1 MPRVSETHLAAR
13 RQQILDAARTCF
25 LRNGFHQTSM
35 HDVTAEAG
43 LSIGAVYRYFPSKA
57 EIVEAIAGQYAT
69 QIGAE
74 LAGLAGQDRPVVDV
88 MEAAIGIVDRATGP
102 DGPMRLAV
110 QVWSEALRDER
121 IGATARTVYTRFR
134 GTFVA
139 LAERAVATGE
149 LPAGTDPRA
158 VGAALFSLVIGYTLQ
173 KMLTG
178 SPARDTYRRGVRTLL
193 RAGK

>member
-35 HDVTAEAG
+35 QDVTAEAG

-69 QIGAE
+69 RIGAE
-74 LAGLAGQDRPVVDV
+74 LADLAERGRPLADT
-88 MEAAIGIVDRATGP
+88 MDAAIGVIDRATGP

-121 IGATARTVYTRFR
+121 IAATARTVYSRFR
-134 GTFVA
+134 HTFVA
-139 LAERAVATGE
+139 LAERAVESGD

-158 VGAALFSLVIGYTLQ
+158 VGAALFSLVIGYGLQ
-173 KMLTG
+173 RMLTG

-193 RAGK
+193 RT